1 MYKTRPRGDGA
12 QEGDL
17 IWGVHASQS
26 WLTTANLGAFGT
38 NFAPRAEWA
47 EQTAFKV
54 LVYS

>member
-1 MYKTRPRGDGA
+1 MRRRGISSG
-12 QEGDL
+12 
-17 IWGVHASQS
+17 GVHASQS